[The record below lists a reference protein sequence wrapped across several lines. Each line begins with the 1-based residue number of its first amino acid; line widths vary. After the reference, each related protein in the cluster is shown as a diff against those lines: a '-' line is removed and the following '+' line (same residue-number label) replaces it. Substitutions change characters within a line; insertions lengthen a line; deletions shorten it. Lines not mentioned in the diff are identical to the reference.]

1 MPATREVTLDM
12 LRLLVA
18 VADRGSISAA
28 ARTAGV
34 SQPSASARI
43 KDLERRLGLELV
55 DRRSRGAELTAD
67 GRAVTDW
74 ARAVVEAADVLVTGA
89 RALASQHDAQL
100 VVAASQ
106 TVGEYLMPAWLAAYR
121 RRSEGQPV
129 RLRVMNSADVVAAL
143 RSREVDLG
151 FIESPSV
158 PSDLA
163 RRRVGTDRL
172 ALVVGPDHP
181 LARRRRPLTR
191 RQLVGMALA
200 SREDGSG
207 TRDALTRALG
217 EPVQPVLELDSNA
230 AVKVEVASGGYPA
243 VLSALAVGA
252 ELSDGRLVEI
262 DVPEVD
268 LRRQLHVVWRRSARL
283 PAAAEDFLRSVLG
296 R

>member
-1 MPATREVTLDM
+1 MPVARDVTLDM

-28 ARTAGV
+28 ARAAGV

-55 DRRSRGAELTAD
+55 ERRSRGAELTPD

-121 RRSEGQPV
+121 RRSEGRPV
-129 RLRVMNSADVVAAL
+129 RLRVMNSADVIAAL
-143 RSREVDLG
+143 RSREIDLG
-151 FIESPSV
+151 FIESPTV

-172 ALVVGPDHP
+172 ALVVGPEHP

-191 RQLVGMALA
+191 DQLVGMALA

-268 LRRQLHVVWRRSARL
+268 LRRHLHAVWRRGARL
-283 PAAAEDFLRSVLG
+283 PAAAEDFLRGVLG

>member
-1 MPATREVTLDM
+1 MPAPKDVTLDM

-28 ARTAGV
+28 ARAAGV

-55 DRRSRGAELTAD
+55 DRRSRGAQLTTD
-67 GRAVTDW
+67 GRTVTDW
-74 ARAVVEAADVLVTGA
+74 ARAVVDAAEVLITGA
-89 RALASQHDAQL
+89 QALAGQHDSQL
-100 VVAASQ
+100 TVAASQ

-121 RRSEGQPV
+121 RRSAGLPV

-143 RSREVDLG
+143 RAREVDLG
-151 FIESPSV
+151 FVESPAV
-158 PSDLA
+158 PADLA

-172 ALVVGPDHP
+172 TLVVGPEHP

-191 RQLVGMALA
+191 DQLLGLALA

-207 TRDALTRALG
+207 TRDTLTRALG
-217 EPVQPVLELDSNA
+217 QPVRPALELGSNA

-243 VLSALAVGA
+243 VLSALAVNA
-252 ELSDGRLVEI
+252 EISDGRLVEI
-262 DVPEVD
+262 DLPGVD
-268 LRRQLHVVWRRSARL
+268 LSRHLHAVWRRGVRL
-283 PAAAEDFLRSVLG
+283 PAPADDFLRGVLG